1 MTRKKPLKILLIF
14 KPELMPKY
22 EDIITCY
29 NERHNYQR
37 KRQIISMIH
46 MKKNLNQ
53 EMYFSCNMLCMNND
67 LFSY

>member
-22 EDIITCY
+22 EDITCY

-53 EMYFSCNMLCMNND
+53 EMYFSCNTLCMNND